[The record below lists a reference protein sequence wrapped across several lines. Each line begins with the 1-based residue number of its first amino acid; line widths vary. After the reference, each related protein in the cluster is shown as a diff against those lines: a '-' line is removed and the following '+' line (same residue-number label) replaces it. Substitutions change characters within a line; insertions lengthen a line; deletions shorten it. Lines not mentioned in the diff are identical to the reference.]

1 MGRGNDELERQAQIV
16 RYWRA
21 VEYFSP
27 PKVDP
32 VDPQKGIRA
41 VMRGR
46 GLPWEPGEQ
55 APARNNCYV
64 AAYRVR
70 RDL

>member
-1 MGRGNDELERQAQIV
+1 MGVVEPSQAERQRQAQIL

-32 VDPQKGIRA
+32 VDQKKHMFPVGAR
-41 VMRGR
+41 RP
-46 GLPWEPGEQ
+46 LPWEPGSVISTLSSC
-55 APARNNCYV
+55 AWAV
-64 AAYRVR
+64 A
-70 RDL
+70 